1 MFSVGAKPFNSQ
13 ARQLYG
19 GWTAAQARDNLWARK
34 TWHEMSAK
42 YNPNVLERE
51 RSRDWMKAYRAL
63 PPAYR
68 KTISQQGRPYWNK
81 AVKPRLTDEA
91 KASIF
96 QAFEAVPLSDTNGLA
111 QYRANLFRRAP
122 YPPIA
127 VLNTYPYATA
137 PMSAKVEGMADLTDD
152 DYNGMYTTMRDM
164 LAASRAARRV
174 YRQDALAARA
184 QRIAREFAPAPPAV
198 QPPALPSQAE
208 LQAMLAA
215 APPYAGPD

>member
-1 MFSVGAKPFNSQ
+1 MFSVGASPFNSQ
-13 ARQLYG
+13 PRQLYG
-19 GWTAAQARDNLWARK
+19 GWTAAQARNSLWARK

-51 RSRDWMKAYRAL
+51 RSRDWLKAFRTL
-63 PPAYR
+63 PAGYR
-68 KTISQQGRPYWNK
+68 KDVTRQGRPYWNK

-96 QAFEAVPLSDTNGLA
+96 HAFEAVPLSDTDGLA

-137 PMSAKVEGMADLTDD
+137 PMSAKVQGMADLTDA
-152 DYNGMYTTMRDM
+152 DYDGMYTTMRDM
-164 LAASRAARRV
+164 LAASRAARRG
-174 YRQDALAARA
+174 YRQQGLDARA
-184 QRIAREFAPAPPAV
+184 QRILGEFPPVAPAPPDV
-198 QPPALPSQAE
+198 IPPPVPNPAQ
-208 LQAMLAA
+208 LQAMLN
-215 APPYAGPD
+215 PNVD